1 MKTITIETPL
11 VSECSV
17 TECAYNLDSNCHA
30 RAITIGDGVHPS
42 CDTFFDNR
50 NHHTKAA
57 VRMAGIGACKIEACK
72 FNDDFECITENIRVG
87 HSKDEISCL
96 TFAPR

>member
-17 TECAYNLDSNCHA
+17 IECAYNLKRNCHA

-42 CDTFFDNR
+42 CDTFFINK
-50 NHHTKAA
+50 NHTKAA
-57 VRMAGIGACKIEACK
+57 MRAAGVGACKVAACK
-72 FNDDFECITENIRVG
+72 FNDDFECMTENIQVG
-87 HSKDEISCL
+87 RSTDEISCL
-96 TFAPR
+96 TFAMR

>member
-17 TECAYNLDSNCHA
+17 TECAYNLNSDCHA
-30 RAITIGDGVHPS
+30 RAITIGDGMHPG

-50 NHHTKAA
+50 NHTKAA
-57 VRMAGIGACKIEACK
+57 MRMAGIGACKVEACK

-87 HSKDEISCL
+87 RSKGEISCL
-96 TFAPR
+96 TFASC